1 MFSARGLAL
10 KMFPISRLPVKP
22 FRHCH
27 TDIAE
32 SAVMTKRMFMR
43 EFFPRFAASFIAGG
57 MLSFTIFRYVGIND
71 HRSEEHYRVACNKID
86 DLADKMI
93 STQLQDVRI
102 LNDAVY
108 RICGVPMS
116 VVIANRENYIKY
128 TKELMEFYSK
138 AVTAG
143 SKDQTLQTELD
154 AISTIYANYQKLH
167 MNLMQMSPDQRK
179 HYNNRM
185 TVPEGDQ
192 NVLVTAMAPT
202 SIAYLCVVL
211 PAEFA
216 HFNQLHMHVTGPAL
230 IRVAEMCSE
239 HLLANRQVD
248 YAPSKEDYECC
259 VSTKETCPVCFPGV
273 KAKIDSTK
281 ITTNAKP

>member
-43 EFFPRFAASFIAGG
+43 EFFARFAASFIAGG

-116 VVIANRENYIKY
+116 VVIASNRVGRNLYYIC
-128 TKELMEFYSK
+128 
-138 AVTAG
+138 
-143 SKDQTLQTELD
+143 
-154 AISTIYANYQKLH
+154 KL
-167 MNLMQMSPDQRK
+167 
-179 HYNNRM
+179 
-185 TVPEGDQ
+185 PE
-192 NVLVTAMAPT
+192 
-202 SIAYLCVVL
+202 IAYESDADV
-211 PAEFA
+211 PRST
-216 HFNQLHMHVTGPAL
+216 QAL
-230 IRVAEMCSE
+230 
-239 HLLANRQVD
+239 QQ
-248 YAPSKEDYECC
+248 
-259 VSTKETCPVCFPGV
+259 
-273 KAKIDSTK
+273 
-281 ITTNAKP
+281 